1 LDVEEAT
8 MSRAHARPT
17 ADESI
22 PEPAWDVARLFP
34 AQGHWSE
41 DDYLAL
47 NSNHLVEFSHGM
59 IEVLPMPSI
68 SHQRIVAY
76 LYGALLAFVSARQLG
91 EVLFAPLRVR
101 LAPGKYREP
110 DVVFKRTEDAQ
121 PMNDQYWTGADLVME
136 VVSDDRRLDLEIKRL
151 EYARAGIP
159 EYWMVDPKL
168 GRITVLVLAGDSYTV
183 HGEFA
188 PGDRATSVLLEGFG
202 VEVATVF
209 AAKS

>member
-1 LDVEEAT
+1 